1 MAKARK
7 SGTRKR
13 TMRKGCQKKRCA
25 SKTRPGRLDYVTHK
39 GSKYYNRQGHR
50 QTRNAKGVKGRPYM
64 RRKTAKKSKKSK
76 KKKASKKSMFQQ
88 ILGM

>member
-1 MAKARK
+1 MAKARN

-13 TMRKGCQKKRCA
+13 TMRKRCQKKGCA
-25 SKTRPGRLDYVTHK
+25 SKTRPGRLDFVTHK

-64 RRKTAKKSKKSK
+64 RRKSAKKGKKS
-76 KKKASKKSMFQQ
+76 SKRKSMSVFQQ